1 MRVNIKKTTDLLS
14 EDLSIIQRGILITIL
29 LLRDSDSEVT
39 LFKVKKN
46 IKLQSYKEDLI
57 SLHDK
62 GYITWSGYNAAKKS
76 LEQKIINPKITHLMQ
91 FMGDLYRKKFQIADS
106 RITLLTALLK
116 KYSEED
122 IKLVIAN
129 RYLVWKD
136 SEEMKKYLVP
146 ETVFRMSKF
155 IKYLE
160 EVQSTREGE
169 SLLKASEID
178 LKNGDEITY
187 EISLSFIDKEVYE
200 FKYYDLNP
208 NGDRVGLPTKESRYG
223 RDIKRLLKIQKNSGE
238 KSFVLIYISK

>member
-14 EDLSIIQRGILITIL
+14 EDLSVVERGILITIL
-29 LLRDSDSEVT
+29 LLRDTDSEVT

-62 GYITWSGYNAAKKS
+62 GYITWSGYNTAKKS

-129 RYLVWKD
+129 RYSVWKD

-146 ETVFRMSKF
+146 ETVFRFSKF
-155 IKYLE
+155 TKYLE
-160 EVQSTREGE
+160 EAQSTREGE
-169 SLLKASEID
+169 SFLKASEID
-178 LKNGDEITY
+178 LEQGDEITY
-187 EISLSFIDKEVYE
+187 EISKSFIDSEVYE
-200 FKYYDLNP
+200 VKSYDLDNY
-208 NGDRVGLPTKESRYG
+208 NKRIGLGSIEKRYG
-223 RDIKRLLKIQKNSGE
+223 KDIKRLLKIQKNSGE
-238 KSFVLIYISK
+238 KTFILVYIQR